1 MTTDDQKMN
10 ERMFLLQR
18 LTSQKDALLHA
29 TQEIEDI
36 RFQYVSAGN
45 SDPNGNL
52 EKEVWK
58 RLQLMISAMSE
69 LNSYSNNTTN
79 DLTRNF
85 IMMLMQLQMAHII
98 LKSDFSRTVSM
109 FANGIQIHW
118 DIKKGPVVNFNIK
131 DLNIFK
137 HMFGGLPN

>member
-1 MTTDDQKMN
+1 
-10 ERMFLLQR
+10 
-18 LTSQKDALLHA
+18 
-29 TQEIEDI
+29 
-36 RFQYVSAGN
+36 
-45 SDPNGNL
+45 
-52 EKEVWK
+52 
-58 RLQLMISAMSE
+58 MSE

-98 LKSDFSRTVSM
+98 LKSDFSRTVFM